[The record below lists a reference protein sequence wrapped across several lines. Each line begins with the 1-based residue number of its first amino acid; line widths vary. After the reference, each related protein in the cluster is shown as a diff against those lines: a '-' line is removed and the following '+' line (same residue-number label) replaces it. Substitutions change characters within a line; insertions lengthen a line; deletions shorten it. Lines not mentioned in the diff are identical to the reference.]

1 MPRKSRSF
9 SLISF
14 LNWQRIPI
22 ETIKFK
28 ALDTEIRWLIGY
40 SIFYVSA
47 GYLLGLVIQHYPYP
61 ILGAAQFVQ
70 DVWYSIVYKSVLLL
84 LIPFFV
90 YFVSWG
96 YRSSD
101 LLLRIQP
108 TLKNVGIGLLFVL
121 IGFFL
126 NAGHIRPI
134 QQNFYL
140 FEDSLLRLL
149 VGVMMPL
156 FIAALPEE
164 LFFRGYLQTRLEK
177 KWNRFSAILI
187 STLLFTAWHL
197 PTRYLLSN
205 GVEGQA
211 GDLEGILLNTGL
223 PVFIIGLFFGMH
235 WSRYRNIIFLILVH
249 WAIDILPSVS
259 SYFKIQF

>member
-9 SLISF
+9 SLISY
-14 LNWQRIPI
+14 LNWQRTPVESIR
-22 ETIKFK
+22 FK
-28 ALDTEIRWLIGY
+28 ALDKEIRWLIGY
-40 SIFYVSA
+40 SIFYVFA
-47 GYLLGLVIQHYPYP
+47 GYLIGLVILHHPYP
-61 ILGAAQFVQ
+61 ILGATQFVQ
-70 DVWYSIVYKSVLLL
+70 DVWYSIVYKFVLLL

-90 YFVSWG
+90 FFVSWG
-96 YRSSD
+96 YRSKD

-108 TLKNVGIGLLFVL
+108 TLRNVGAGLLFIL
-121 IGFFL
+121 LGFFL

-134 QQNFYL
+134 QQNFFL
-140 FEDSLLRLL
+140 FEDSILRL
-149 VGVMMPL
+149 VTGVMMPL

-197 PTRYLLSN
+197 PTRYLLSD

-223 PVFIIGLFFGMH
+223 PVFIIGLLFAMH
-235 WSRYRNIIFLILVH
+235 WSRYRNIILLILVH

>member
-1 MPRKSRSF
+1 MPRKSHSF

-22 ETIKFK
+22 ESIRFK

-40 SIFYVSA
+40 SIFYIFT
-47 GYLLGLVIQHYPYP
+47 GYLLGLVIRHYPYP
-61 ILGAAQFVQ
+61 ILGATQFVQ
-70 DVWYSIVYKSVLLL
+70 DVWYSIVYKFILLL

-90 YFVSWG
+90 YFVNWG
-96 YRSSD
+96 YRSKD

-108 TLKNVGIGLLFVL
+108 TLRNVGAGLFFILS
-121 IGFFL
+121 GFFL
-126 NAGHIRPI
+126 NAGQIRPI

-140 FEDSLLRLL
+140 FEDSVLRLV

-223 PVFIIGLFFGMH
+223 PVFIIGFFFAMH
-235 WSRYRNIIFLILVH
+235 WCRNRNIIFLILVH